1 MYFEDNYCLI
11 KDASGQDLFKVKMR
25 GKSFSLDPLEEEQ
38 IAFPAKENIVELWH
52 KRLGHYHY
60 QGLLK
65 MQKSEMVEGFPEF
78 EVISTSCQTCQYGK
92 QNRLPFPTATWKA
105 SNKLQLIHTDVGGPQ
120 RTPSLKGSHYYI
132 SFIDD
137 LTKMCWI
144 YFLKFKSEVR
154 NTFRKFKAKVE
165 NESGCKIQ
173 ILRSDNGKEYT
184 SCQLNLFCEETGIE
198 HQLLAPYT
206 PEQNGVSERRNR
218 FIMEMARCML
228 HEKNCRR
235 NFGQM
240 LQTQLYFC
248 KIDSLQ
254 RQ

>member
-52 KRLGHYHY
+52 KWLGYFHF

-65 MQKSEMVEGFPEF
+65 MKKSEMVEGLPKF

-165 NESGCKIQ
+165 NESGCKI
-173 ILRSDNGKEYT
+173 
-184 SCQLNLFCEETGIE
+184 
-198 HQLLAPYT
+198 
-206 PEQNGVSERRNR
+206 
-218 FIMEMARCML
+218 
-228 HEKNCRR
+228 
-235 NFGQM
+235 
-240 LQTQLYFC
+240 
-248 KIDSLQ
+248 
-254 RQ
+254 